1 MTTSTIGFRP
11 SAEDRRI
18 LDEAA
23 ASGETT
29 TDTIRRALRLLAHER
44 WLDRARADAIR
55 LRDEDLGGEPDAW

>member
-11 SAEDRRI
+11 SVEDRRI

-29 TDTIRRALRLLAHER
+29 TETIRRALRLLAHER
-44 WLDRARADAIR
+44 WLDRARADATR
-55 LRDEDLGGEPDAW
+55 LKDEDLGDEPDAW

>member
-44 WLDRARADAIR
+44 WLDRARADADR
-55 LRDEDLGGEPDAW
+55 LKDEDLGDEPDAW